1 MELKRDS
8 VALFLFATVLG
19 ACAHTGSKVTAPP
32 SDEIAILAFND
43 FHGALLPRKH
53 AGDLESGGA
62 LALARTVATARELYG
77 DRLLV
82 LEAGDSMQGTLE
94 SNLVEGAS
102 VIDVFNRMGVNMG
115 VIGNHEFDYGPI
127 GPAAPLKKTDD
138 LLGALKQRL
147 NEARYPFVVAN
158 IFEKHSGKR
167 LELPNTLPSRMV
179 ALGSTRVGVIGATTI
194 DTPSTTL
201 PDHVKHLEFRALGP
215 IIRTEA
221 EALRAQGAQVVVLL
235 AHAGLKCDND
245 KNAGEN
251 LRTRTWSPADV
262 QTPCGEKDEIVTLLK
277 ELPPGTLDAVVA
289 GHSHQVVHHW
299 IADVP
304 VLQAGANGQ
313 YVNLLRL
320 RIDPTTGKPK
330 REETRIEGP
339 IPVCQKVRRDS
350 GDCGQSRGGNGPVVP
365 ATFLGK
371 SLSQAPEVQAALEGA
386 LKQTENIRRK
396 TVGFAARPVAHP
408 RRSESEFG
416 NLVADA
422 LRFFADTQIGL
433 MNNGGVRTPL
443 DAGPIYYETLY
454 RALPFDNAVTR
465 LELTGR
471 ELRTALRIA
480 TSGAHG
486 LIQVSGL
493 RLKVLA
499 PEASPLSR
507 QDLNGDG
514 KIENW
519 EENRLVS
526 AELVTER
533 GERKPLRDT
542 AIYTVAAPDYV
553 ARGGDHWDVVVSK
566 LSRARMRFFPALIR
580 DAVEQ
585 RLAEIGPVNS
595 LDVPLLDPSQ
605 PRIEVAA
612 SAESR

>member
-1 MELKRDS
+1 MELRRAS
-8 VALFLFATVLG
+8 VALLFAALLG
-19 ACAHTGSKVTAPP
+19 GCAHSSKVAAPAP
-32 SDEIAILAFND
+32 DEIAILAFND

-62 LALARTVATARELYG
+62 LALARMIKTARELYG

-94 SNLVEGAS
+94 SNLTEGAS
-102 VIDVFNRMGVNMG
+102 VIEVFNLMGVQMG
-115 VIGNHEFDYGPI
+115 VIGNHEFDYGPV
-127 GPAAPLKKTDD
+127 GPPAPLKRTDD
-138 LLGALKQRL
+138 VLGALKQRL
-147 NEARYPFVVAN
+147 NQARYPFVVAN
-158 IFEKHSGKR
+158 IFEKQTGKR
-167 LELPNTLPSRMV
+167 LELPNTLPSRKV
-179 ALGSTRVGVIGATTI
+179 TLGGTSVGVIGVTTI

-201 PDHVKHLEFRALGP
+201 PDHVKHLEFRSLAPLV
-215 IIRTEA
+215 RAEA
-221 EALRAQGAQVVVLL
+221 DALRAQGAKVIVLL

-245 KNAGEN
+245 SNAAEN
-251 LRTRTWSPADV
+251 HRLRSWGPSDP

-277 ELPPGTLDAVVA
+277 ELPPETLDAVIA
-289 GHSHQVVHHW
+289 GHSHQIVHHW
-299 IADVP
+299 IEGVP

-313 YVNLLRL
+313 FLNLLRL
-320 RIDPTTGKPK
+320 RIDPATGTPR
-330 REETRIEGP
+330 REQTRIEGP
-339 IPVCQKVRRDS
+339 IPVCQRAYRDS
-350 GDCGQSRGGNGPVVP
+350 ADCGQSRNGKGPIVS

-371 SLSQAPEVQAALEGA
+371 SLRSAPEIQEALEGV
-386 LKQTENIRRK
+386 LKQTESIRRK
-396 TVGFAARPVAHP
+396 AVGFAARPIAHP
-408 RRSESEFG
+408 RRRESEFG

-422 LRFFADTQIGL
+422 LRSFADTPIGL
-433 MNNGGVRTPL
+433 MNNGGIRTPL

-471 ELRTALRIA
+471 ELRTVLRIA

-499 PEASPLSR
+499 PEAPPISR

-514 KIENW
+514 KVENW
-519 EENRLVS
+519 EENRLLS

-533 GERKPLRDT
+533 GERKPLRDAAT
-542 AIYTVAAPDYV
+542 YAIAVPDYV
-553 ARGGDHWDVVVSK
+553 ARGGDHWDAVVSK
-566 LSRARMRFFPALIR
+566 LSRARIRFFPALIR

-595 LDVPLLDPSQ
+595 LDIPLLDPTQ
-605 PRIEVAA
+605 PRIEVADLG
-612 SAESR
+612 ESR